1 MNVKCLTLVCI
12 FLCVSSLEVFGGI
25 WAFEGNLKDRDDQF
39 CIGNDIEL
47 ELAEIGYLYCAFSEY
62 DPVNNVASVTL
73 DWQIIGFMYNNTTY
87 IWTVP
92 EYNSEVEYVNF
103 KFVSHFRNATQYEL
117 GVPINCLNPGIK
129 NPGRQM
135 RLNNALSEN
144 FQLKIGPNP
153 FVDEFNIHF
162 NLSNQSEVTIAI
174 YDLNGKLIDVL
185 VENEIIGLGVQNIH
199 YESSHLQSGVYFVNL
214 VTETHQEDFKILKIE

>member
-1 MNVKCLTLVCI
+1 MNVKYLTLVCI

-25 WAFEGNLKDRDDQF
+25 WSFEGNLKDREDQF

-47 ELAEIGYLYCAFSEY
+47 ELAEIGYLYYAFSEQ
-62 DPVNNVASVTL
+62 DPVNNIANVTL

-117 GVPINCLNPGIK
+117 GVPINCLVPGVK
-129 NPGRQM
+129 NPGRSM
-135 RLNNALSEN
+135 RIDNASSEE
-144 FQLKIGPNP
+144 FQLKMGPNP
-153 FVDEFNIHF
+153 FVDELNIHF
-162 NLSNQSEVTIAI
+162 NLYKQSEVSIAI
-174 YDLNGKLIDVL
+174 YDLNGRLVDVL
-185 VENEIIGLGVQNIH
+185 VENETMGLGVQNIR
-199 YESSHLQSGVYFVNL
+199 YKSSHLQSGVYFVNL
-214 VTETHQEDFKILKIE
+214 MTETYQEDFKILKIE